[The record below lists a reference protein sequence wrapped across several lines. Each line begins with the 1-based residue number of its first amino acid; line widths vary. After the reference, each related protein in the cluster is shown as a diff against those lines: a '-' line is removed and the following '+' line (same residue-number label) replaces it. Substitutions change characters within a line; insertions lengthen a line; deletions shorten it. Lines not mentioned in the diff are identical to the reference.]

1 MEAVGA
7 HRGNVAPTRRRR
19 RRFTT
24 VFCRR
29 RQLPVMKYGATVF
42 TSLRGSRGGCR
53 ATRWGSGAH
62 RAVARHEGGW
72 CGDALRQRRC
82 FGGRPWLEEGP
93 AAPNE
98 GGDSEG
104 GSKSKQCRVVV
115 VAIRSLPVSS
125 STTTWT
131 RCRLKCLG
139 GDNARFWWLL
149 CDEEGGV
156 GEKCSTAPR
165 AEAEEKLGEE
175 MLGAHQLKGG
185 GGVRYSVI

>member
-1 MEAVGA
+1 VARPGPRPRGGPAGACQAAAGRTPLVRSPRSSHAQLAVAPAVRGWRRELEEGKIEAVGA
-7 HRGNVAPTRRRR
+7 HRGNMAPMRRRR
-19 RRFTT
+19 RRFMT

-29 RQLPVMKYGATVF
+29 RQLPAMKYGATVF

-82 FGGRPWLEEGP
+82 FGGRSWLEEGP

-104 GSKSKQCRVVV
+104 GSKSKQC
-115 VAIRSLPVSS
+115 
-125 STTTWT
+125 
-131 RCRLKCLG
+131 
-139 GDNARFWWLL
+139 
-149 CDEEGGV
+149 
-156 GEKCSTAPR
+156 
-165 AEAEEKLGEE
+165 
-175 MLGAHQLKGG
+175 
-185 GGVRYSVI
+185 